1 MRLIAKELISS
12 AIITPLTAHQHRIK
26 PVFGP
31 RNMGLIP
38 GCYAATGSL
47 PPPGANDAE
56 EYAQINYAWNDYLC
70 AAFRTF
76 GPVL

>member
-1 MRLIAKELISS
+1 MYFIAKELISS
-12 AIITPLTAHQHRIK
+12 AIITPLAVHQRRIK
-26 PVFGP
+26 SVFGP
-31 RNMGLIP
+31 QNMGLIP
-38 GCYAATGSL
+38 GCYDATGSL
-47 PPPGANDAE
+47 PPLGANGAG